1 MIQMGNIISIDDLIE
16 SKRIKEETY
25 QKCIEKL
32 ELTDSQIEP
41 FHEAFY
47 STFKGCLIKKK
58 RNN

>member
-1 MIQMGNIISIDDLIE
+1 MGNIISIDDLIE

-32 ELTDSQIEP
+32 ELKDEQIEP

-47 STFKGCLIKKK
+47 STFKGCLIKKSK
-58 RNN
+58 

>member
-32 ELTDSQIEP
+32 ELTDSQRSE
-41 FHEAFY
+41 ERRVG
-47 STFKGCLIKKK
+47 KECRL
-58 RNN
+58 

>member
-32 ELTDSQIEP
+32 ELKDEQIEP
-41 FHEAFY
+41 FQIGRASCRERVSA
-47 STFKGCLIKKK
+47 
-58 RNN
+58 

>member
-1 MIQMGNIISIDDLIE
+1 MIQMGNIISIDDFIE

-32 ELTDSQIEP
+32 ELKDEQIEL

-47 STFKGCLIKKK
+47 STFKGCLIKKSK
-58 RNN
+58 

>member
-1 MIQMGNIISIDDLIE
+1 MGNIISIGDLIE
-16 SKRIKEETY
+16 SKRIKEEAY

-32 ELTDSQIEP
+32 ALKDEQIEP

-58 RNN
+58 KKEN

>member
-32 ELTDSQIEP
+32 ELSDRQIKP

-58 RNN
+58 KNN